1 MNILG
6 FTDMVRCI
14 LEKQDC
20 QIIMS
25 THEEKLYQ
33 IMKRK
38 LDPNFYNT
46 LFIQLDNSEKVIWN
60 RANC

>member
-1 MNILG
+1 
-6 FTDMVRCI
+6 
-14 LEKQDC
+14 
-20 QIIMS
+20 
-25 THEEKLYQ
+25 
-33 IMKRK
+33 MKRK